1 MSETRSAIPTELGT
15 EKIGKLLKQYALPA
29 IIAQTASSLYNMV
42 DSIFI
47 GQGVGPLAISGLAV
61 TFPLMNL
68 STAFGTL
75 VGAGAATMLSVLLGQ
90 KNYKAANKVL
100 GNVVSLNII
109 IGLAFM
115 ALSLIFIDPILYFFG
130 ASENT
135 LQYAK
140 EYIQIILYG
149 NVITHLYFGLN
160 AAMRS
165 SGSPKKA
172 MALTIFTVI
181 FNTILDPIFI
191 FVFDMGIAGAAWA
204 TVIAQA
210 VSMIVVLQH
219 FSNKTRPFHFEKG
232 IASLDMR
239 VAKDSLAIGMGP
251 FLMHAAACLVTLFIN
266 QQLREYSGDLGIG
279 AYGICNRFIFMFIM
293 ICTLIMALR
302 GRFKA
307 LALHRNE
314 IPLVVLLGLLYALSS
329 VFMFQAFD
337 YMATG
342 LISTMY
348 FVYPVMTASMMA
360 MFFGERMS
368 WGRILSLVMTIGGVL
383 LLYVSDGDERMS
395 LIGVGLTFAAA
406 LAYAVYI
413 VITNQSRM
421 RNASGSKVAFWSL
434 MVGSVVFFART
445 GFGANLQVLPSLE
458 CWGLV
463 LLLAIVPTVVSCT
476 SLVLSIRY
484 VGSTITSI
492 LGAMEPVTAVLC
504 GTLVFGEAMSL
515 RIFMGIFVIIAA
527 VMVLVASDEMVARRR
542 AKSRRKGVS

>member
-1 MSETRSAIPTELGT
+1 MADKSKAIPTELGT

-109 IGLAFM
+109 IGLIFM
-115 ALSLIFIDPILYFFG
+115 AVALIFIDPILYFFG

-135 LQYAK
+135 LPYAK
-140 EYIQIILYG
+140 EYMKIILYG

-172 MALTIFTVI
+172 MGLTIFTVI

-204 TVIAQA
+204 TVLAQTIA
-210 VSMIVVLQH
+210 MLVVLHH
-219 FSNKTRPFHFEKG
+219 FSDRSRPFHFEKG
-232 IASLDMR
+232 IVSLDMR

-251 FLMHAAACLVTLFIN
+251 FLMNSAACLVTLFIN

-279 AYGICNRFIFMFIM
+279 AYGITNRFGFMFIM
-293 ICTLIMALR
+293 ICMGLNQGMQPIAGYNYGARQYSRVKEVFWKTARLAVLVTTICFVIGVFFPQLAVGIFTHDPELSALASRALR
-302 GRFKA
+302 
-307 LALHRNE
+307 
-314 IPLVVLLGLLYALSS
+314 IMMLVFPIVG
-329 VFMFQAFD
+329 FQ
-337 YMATG
+337 M
-342 LISTMY
+342 ISTN
-348 FVYPVMTASMMA
+348 
-360 MFFGERMS
+360 FFQSLGMVKKS
-368 WGRILSLVMTIGGVL
+368 VILSLSRQILFLLPLIYALPKWYGADGVWASFPISDVLATL
-383 LLYVSDGDERMS
+383 LSIYMLGRLFRKFNRLKDGDDPS
-395 LIGVGLTFAAA
+395 GLGGQ
-406 LAYAVYI
+406 I
-413 VITNQSRM
+413 
-421 RNASGSKVAFWSL
+421 
-434 MVGSVVFFART
+434 
-445 GFGANLQVLPSLE
+445 
-458 CWGLV
+458 
-463 LLLAIVPTVVSCT
+463 
-476 SLVLSIRY
+476 
-484 VGSTITSI
+484 
-492 LGAMEPVTAVLC
+492 
-504 GTLVFGEAMSL
+504 
-515 RIFMGIFVIIAA
+515 
-527 VMVLVASDEMVARRR
+527 
-542 AKSRRKGVS
+542 